1 MLDEEHQAFA
11 KSVRQLAIKHV
22 TPIADEMDRTDQFP
36 LHIVELFRENG
47 LLQLAVPEEYG
58 GPGADIRSICVA
70 REEVARAGSM
80 AIATLAGQNNTLA
93 LALRQ
98 HGTEQQR
105 NQFMPEL
112 ARGAIALVALTEAEA
127 GSDPSRMVTRAVRD
141 GSSWVINGHKSYI
154 SWGKMA
160 RFATVFARTSD
171 GPASQGISAFIVET
185 ESPGFIEARRNEKMG
200 QRGFPNVDLVFQNLK
215 VPAENMLGPEG
226 VGIRAGL
233 QGIQQNRIM
242 IAAIALGGGSAAL
255 DCAIQFL
262 SNRQQKGRPL
272 TDLQG
277 LRWMLAEMATDL
289 EAARA
294 LVYECASRLDA
305 GVPVQEIVA
314 LSSMAKLTATE
325 AAVRVTNDAVQLLG
339 GAGYMKDF
347 PAERYLRD
355 ARTTTIYEGTSQVQK
370 NTIARALLA
379 PS

>member
-1 MLDEEHQAFA
+1 MLDEEHKAFA

-36 LHIVELFRENG
+36 IHIVELFRENG
-47 LLQLAVPEEYG
+47 LLQLAVPEEFG
-58 GPGADIRSICVA
+58 GPGGDIRSICVA

-171 GPASQGISAFIVET
+171 GPASQGISAFIVDT
-185 ESPGFIEARRNEKMG
+185 DSPGFIEARHN
-200 QRGFPNVDLVFQNLK
+200 
-215 VPAENMLGPEG
+215 
-226 VGIRAGL
+226 
-233 QGIQQNRIM
+233 
-242 IAAIALGGGSAAL
+242 
-255 DCAIQFL
+255 
-262 SNRQQKGRPL
+262 
-272 TDLQG
+272 
-277 LRWMLAEMATDL
+277 
-289 EAARA
+289 
-294 LVYECASRLDA
+294 
-305 GVPVQEIVA
+305 
-314 LSSMAKLTATE
+314 
-325 AAVRVTNDAVQLLG
+325 
-339 GAGYMKDF
+339 
-347 PAERYLRD
+347 
-355 ARTTTIYEGTSQVQK
+355 
-370 NTIARALLA
+370 
-379 PS
+379 